1 VLEALGPHL
10 LNFSLRIDDLPAQTS
25 EALRA
30 RVGMPVFARLTLFAL
45 QRGHTAQD
53 IVAELADWLD
63 LLRDLVATLQGREDF
78 RLWMRY
84 IHRTAD
90 FSLQQLLELIRQ
102 VGSNAE
108 EIAMT
113 SAERLKAEG
122 RAEGEAKGRAEGK
135 LGGQAELLLKQLSF
149 RFGELSNDVQAR
161 VAAAS
166 LEQLAV
172 YAERVLS
179 APSLDDVLR

>member
-1 VLEALGPHL
+1 
-10 LNFSLRIDDLPAQTS
+10 
-25 EALRA
+25 
-30 RVGMPVFARLTLFAL
+30 
-45 QRGHTAQD
+45 
-53 IVAELADWLD
+53 
-63 LLRDLVATLQGREDF
+63 
-78 RLWMRY
+78 
-84 IHRTAD
+84 
-90 FSLQQLLELIRQ
+90 
-102 VGSNAE
+102 
-108 EIAMT
+108 MT

-149 RFGELSNDVQAR
+149 RFGELSNDVRAH
-161 VAAAS
+161 VTAAS